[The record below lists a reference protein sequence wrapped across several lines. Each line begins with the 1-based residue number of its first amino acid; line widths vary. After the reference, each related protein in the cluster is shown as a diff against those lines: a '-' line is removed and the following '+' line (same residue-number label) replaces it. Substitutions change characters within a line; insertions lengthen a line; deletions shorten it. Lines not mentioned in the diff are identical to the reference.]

1 MILSHKDHELL
12 NDYLEVVKEKENVLW
27 EGKMQHIEEFNDY
40 FPKDYG
46 WLLIA
51 AGVAAIYLVMEVY
64 FLGLLILAGIAF
76 FLSLSF
82 IIKTINKHYA
92 ATQNDYRS
100 QKAEHTQYLITN
112 KNIVFILWQKG
123 QFHIHS
129 VSLKNIQ
136 KIIVNS
142 QDEVQ
147 GNIFIIPREPVNFK
161 TYNYLNDKPSQYIT
175 MFNIPNPKQ
184 VEAILQKHL

>member
-12 NDYLEVVKEKENVLW
+12 QDYLEVVKEKEKVIW
-27 EGKMQHIEEFNDY
+27 EGKMQHIEEFNN
-40 FPKDYG
+40 FFSKDYG

-51 AGVAAIYLVMEVY
+51 AGVAAIYIVMEVY

-76 FLSLSF
+76 FLTLSF
-82 IIKTINKHYA
+82 LIQTINKRYA
-92 ATQNDYRS
+92 ATQNNYRS
-100 QKAEHTQYLITN
+100 QKAAHTQYLITN
-112 KNIVFILWQKG
+112 KNIVFVLWRKDNL
-123 QFHIHS
+123 HIHS
-129 VSLKNIQ
+129 ISIKNIQ

-142 QDEVQ
+142 KDEEQ

-175 MFNIPNPKQ
+175 LFNIPNPKQ
-184 VEAILQKHL
+184 VEAILRNYI